1 MATRLNISL
10 KTIITNILLGG
21 LAWLL
26 PSPLL
31 AQDDKE
37 AIKTVIAKETSAF
50 MNVDYKTWAD
60 TWVKAP
66 YVYWSY
72 SDSTTT
78 SFVEGWDAL
87 NKTYTEYFR
96 DSRPSHAEISNEWLE
111 IRVYGNG
118 AYAHFIQRVK
128 DEIDT
133 DETSQVRVLEKI
145 DGKWMVVCVWA
156 IAQNSKYQ

>member
-1 MATRLNISL
+1 MAIYGNNRLKN
-10 KTIITNILLGG
+10 IITFLLIVG
-21 LAWLL
+21 LSWL
-26 PSPLL
+26 SITPLT
-31 AQDDKE
+31 AQDEKE

-50 MNVDYKTWAD
+50 MNVDYKTWAG

-87 NKTYTEYFR
+87 NKTYAEYFR

-128 DEIDT
+128 DDIDT
-133 DETSQVRVLEKI
+133 DETSQIRVLEKI

-156 IAQNSKYQ
+156 IAQNSKYN

>member
-50 MNVDYKTWAD
+50 MNVDYKSWAD

-66 YVYWSY
+66 HAYWSY
-72 SDSTTT
+72 SDSTTS

-87 NKTYTEYFR
+87 NKTYAQYFKE
-96 DSRPSHAEISNEWLE
+96 SRPSHAEITNEWIE
-111 IRVYGNG
+111 IRVYENG
-118 AYAHFIQRVK
+118 AFAHFIQRVK
-128 DEIDT
+128 DDIDT

-145 DGKWMVVCVWA
+145 DGKWKVVCVWA
-156 IAQNSKYQ
+156 ISQNSKNH